1 MVTYPYESDAKLSV
15 IKKQFTRVAGTAITA
30 GEMGRINSPTG
41 AITIFAGG
49 STVAKASAQQL
60 TNVNIITSPVVIVQ
74 SRGII
79 DFLYSEKPCT
89 FKNEMWGYVSDGRN
103 DIKFLY
109 YYLKHHVAY
118 FKNAGDGRSSF
129 PQISLSVT
137 EDFPFPLINVDE
149 QQAISDTL
157 STFDEHI
164 ENLTKLIEKKKAIRD
179 GALGDLVKGQTRL
192 DGFEE
197 EWEICKLEMLT
208 KQIITGGTPSTSVDK
223 YWGGTIPWLSSTEI
237 HQKKIVNPTS
247 YITESGLKNSSAR
260 MAPPCSVI
268 VALAGQGKT
277 RGTVAVLESK
287 MSLNQSLAAMVA
299 NENTDF
305 MFLYYALEDGY
316 EALRELSSGDG
327 GRGGLNKKI
336 LRDFEVKVPPC
347 KAEQQAI
354 ASILTAMDDEIN
366 SLEQERNK
374 IAQLK
379 EGAMNDL
386 LTGRVR
392 LV

>member
-1 MVTYPYESDAKLSV
+1 MVAYPSDWEIITPFFTMHDSKRVPVAEGERPVGNTPYYGANGIQGYIKGFTHSGEFVLIAEDGACDIYNYPVKYVSGDIWVNNHAHVIQGIEGISDTKFLSYALANYDFTPILV
-15 IKKQFTRVAGTAITA
+15 GGTRVKLNGKALQ
-30 GEMGRINSPTG
+30 N
-41 AITIFAGG
+41 ITIELPLFKEQ
-49 STVAKASAQQL
+49 KAIA
-60 TNVNIITSPVVIVQ
+60 
-74 SRGII
+74 
-79 DFLYSEKPCT
+79 
-89 FKNEMWGYVSDGRN
+89 
-103 DIKFLY
+103 
-109 YYLKHHVAY
+109 
-118 FKNAGDGRSSF
+118 
-129 PQISLSVT
+129 
-137 EDFPFPLINVDE
+137 
-149 QQAISDTL
+149 DTL

-299 NENTDF
+299 NENTNF